1 MNILLA
7 VDGSD
12 NSYEAVRALKYF
24 ARAETLTLLH
34 VLDVPKPAYP
44 MMVPEVAR
52 ELYADLEQ
60 AMKEDGEQLLEQ
72 IRSLLPMDS
81 GPVTKQLVTG
91 SPTEVIVA
99 TAESVQADL
108 IVMGARGHGPVKE
121 RLFGSVSHRVLTM
134 APCAKLIV
142 KEPMQS
148 LRRILLPLQGQT
160 DAEAAIR
167 FLGLKPFRDPV
178 DLVLFTVL
186 PPTRPPWPA
195 GAQAAEPLERRA
207 LQSAQDFIDD
217 NIGRL
222 RTLGYEAGGTA
233 ALGSPAVTI
242 LEQADKLRPD
252 LILMGSRGR
261 SGVTRFVLGSVSHA
275 VLHKAHCPMLVFES

>member
-1 MNILLA
+1 MKILLA

-24 ARAETLTLLH
+24 TRAETLTLLH

-52 ELYADLEQ
+52 ELYVDLEQ
-60 AMKEDGEQLLEQ
+60 AMREEGERILE
-72 IRSLLPMDS
+72 RMRALLPMDS
-81 GPVTKQLVTG
+81 GPVIKRLVVG
-91 SPTEVIVA
+91 SPADMIIT

-108 IVMGARGHGPVKE
+108 VVMGARGLGPVKE

-142 KEPMQS
+142 NGPMQAM
-148 LRRILLPLQGQT
+148 RRILFPLQGQA
-160 DAEAAIR
+160 DAEAVIR
-167 FLGLKPFRDPV
+167 FLGQKPFRDPV
-178 DLVLFTVL
+178 ELALFTVL
-186 PPTRPPWPA
+186 PPTRPPWPT
-195 GAQAAEPLERRA
+195 GATAAEQLEQRA

-217 NIGRL
+217 IRGRL
-222 RTLGYEAGGTA
+222 QAMGYEAKGTA
-233 ALGSPAVTI
+233 VLGNPAVTI
-242 LEQADKLRPD
+242 LEQAEKLRPD

-275 VLHKAHCPMLVFES
+275 VLHQTRCPVLIFQ

>member
-12 NSYEAVRALKYF
+12 NSYEAVRALKYVT
-24 ARAETLTLLH
+24 RSETLTLLH

-60 AMKEDGEQLLEQ
+60 AMKEDGERLLER

-81 GPVTKQLVTG
+81 GPVIKQLVTG

-108 IVMGARGHGPVKE
+108 VVMGARGLGPIKE
-121 RLFGSVSHRVLTM
+121 RLFGSVSHRVVTM
-134 APCAKLIV
+134 ARCAKLIV
-142 KEPMQS
+142 NAPIQS
-148 LRRILLPLQGQT
+148 MRRILLPLQGQA

-178 DLVLFTVL
+178 EVVLFTVL
-186 PPTRPPWPA
+186 PPTRPLWPA
-195 GAQAAEPLERRA
+195 GAQAAAPLEQRA

-217 NIGRL
+217 MIDRL
-222 RTLGYEAGGTA
+222 RALGYEASGTA

-242 LEQADKLRPD
+242 LEQAEKLRPD

-261 SGVTRFVLGSVSHA
+261 SGVTRFVLGSVTHA
-275 VLHKAHCPMLVFES
+275 LLHQTRCPVLVFE

>member
-1 MNILLA
+1 MKILLA

-12 NSYEAVRALKYF
+12 NSYEAVRSVKYL
-24 ARAETLTLLH
+24 ARSEMLTLLH

-44 MMVPEVAR
+44 MMVPEVAH
-52 ELYADLEQ
+52 ELYTDLEQ
-60 AMKEDGEQLLEQ
+60 AMKEDGERLLER

-81 GPVTKQLVTG
+81 GPVATRLVAG
-91 SPTEVIVA
+91 SPSDVIVA
-99 TAESVQADL
+99 TAQSVEANL
-108 IVMGARGHGPVKE
+108 IVMGARGLGPVKE

-142 KEPMQS
+142 NGPMQS
-148 LRRILLPLQGQT
+148 LRRILLPLQGQA
-160 DAEAAIR
+160 DAEAVIR
-167 FLGLKPFRDPV
+167 FLDFKPFRDPV
-178 DLVLFTVL
+178 ELTLLTVL

-195 GAQAAEPLERRA
+195 GARAAEPLEQRA
-207 LQSAQDFIDD
+207 LQSAQDFLDDIIDQVQ
-217 NIGRL
+217 
-222 RTLGYEAGGTA
+222 TLGYQAKGTA

-242 LEQADKLRPD
+242 LEQTDKLRPD

-275 VLHKAHCPMLVFES
+275 VLHQTRCPVLVFE